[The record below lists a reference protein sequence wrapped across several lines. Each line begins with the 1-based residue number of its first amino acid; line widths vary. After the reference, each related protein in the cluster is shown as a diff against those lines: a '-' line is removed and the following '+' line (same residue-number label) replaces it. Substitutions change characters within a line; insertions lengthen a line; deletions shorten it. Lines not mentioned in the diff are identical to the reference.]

1 MTASP
6 YLKKYISH
14 NQKNNMETTSPKFLK
29 QRKFFMVLPLLVIPF
44 LTIIF
49 VALGGGKGNVAQHE
63 ATNAGLNLKLP
74 DAHFKKGKE
83 KDKLGSY
90 EQSNK
95 DSLRI
100 HEAMKN
106 DPYYKRQNHLAD
118 SPFTNQLQ
126 SIMQHAAIENN
137 QQGMTALNNT
147 PVDPNEKKVMDKLAL
162 LKTALSKK
170 TEQVQPGYSNS
181 NSPDIERLQMMM
193 QNMQQN
199 NSRQSEPEIN
209 QIDKVL
215 EKLML
220 VQHPEMLQDSMKN
233 LTLKNKPESFAVT
246 LNDTSEQQGF
256 YGFSDDIET
265 NHSNAIEAV
274 VDETQTLV
282 SGAVIKLR
290 LLQNIYVHGALI
302 AKDQLIYGI
311 SSLNN
316 ERLKISITSLR
327 CNDNILPV
335 SLEVFDMDGL
345 AGIYIPGSINRDV
358 SKASADE
365 AISSVGLTSLDPS
378 LGAQAA
384 SAGIQAAKTLISK
397 KVKLIRVSVKAGY
410 KVLLKDLNQ
419 K

>member
-1 MTASP
+1 
-6 YLKKYISH
+6 
-14 NQKNNMETTSPKFLK
+14 METKSPKFLK

-49 VALGGGKGNVAQHE
+49 VALGGGKGNSSQAE
-63 ATNAGLNLKLP
+63 TINTGLNLKLP

-90 EQSNK
+90 EESNK
-95 DSLRI
+95 DSVRI

-106 DPYYKRQNHLAD
+106 DPYYKKQNRLAD

-126 SIMQHAAIENN
+126 SIMQRAAIENN
-137 QQGMTALNNT
+137 QQALTSTLPNT
-147 PVDPNEKKVMDKLAL
+147 GINPNEKKVMDKLAL

-170 TEQVQPGYSNS
+170 QEQIQPGYTNS

-215 EKLML
+215 EKLMV

-256 YGFSDDIET
+256 YGLSDDIET
-265 NHSNAIEAV
+265 NHSNAIEAA

-290 LLQNIYVHGALI
+290 LLQNIYVHGSLI

-316 ERLKISITSLR
+316 ERLKISISSVR
-327 CNDNILPV
+327 SNDNILPV

-365 AISSVGLTSLDPS
+365 AISSLGITSLDPS

-384 SAGIQAAKTLISK
+384 NAGIQAAKTLISK

>member
-1 MTASP
+1 METKSLKV
-6 YLKKYISH
+6 LKKR
-14 NQKNNMETTSPKFLK
+14 KFL
-29 QRKFFMVLPLLVIPF
+29 MVLPLLVIPF

-49 VALGGGKGNVAQHE
+49 VALGGGKGNSAAKEIQ
-63 ATNAGLNLKLP
+63 TAGLNVKLP

-83 KDKLGSY
+83 KNKLGSY
-90 EQSNK
+90 EESNK
-95 DSLRI
+95 DSARL
-100 HEAMKN
+100 HEEMKN
-106 DPYYKRQNHLAD
+106 DPYYKMQNHSSD
-118 SPFTNQLQ
+118 SLTGTNQLQ
-126 SIMQHAAIENN
+126 SILQHAALQNN
-137 QQGMTALNNT
+137 QQGI
-147 PVDPNEKKVMDKLAL
+147 DPNEKMVTDKLAL

-170 TEQVQPGYSNS
+170 QEQVQPGYTNS

-193 QNMQQN
+193 QHMQQN
-199 NSRQSEPEIN
+199 SSRQSDPEIN

-215 EKLML
+215 EKLMM
-220 VQHPEMLQDSMKN
+220 VQHPEMMQD
-233 LTLKNKPESFAVT
+233 TLKKNKPETYAVS
-246 LNDTSEQQGF
+246 LNDTTSQQEF
-256 YGFSDDIET
+256 YGLSEESE
-265 NHSNAIEAV
+265 NNNSNSIEAV

-290 LLQNIYVHGALI
+290 LLQNIYVHGSLI
-302 AKDQLIYGI
+302 AKDQLVYGI
-311 SSLNN
+311 SSLSN
-316 ERLKISITSLR
+316 ERLKISINSVM

-365 AISSVGLTSLDPS
+365 AISSVGITSLDPS

-384 SAGIQAAKTLISK
+384 NAGIQAAKTLISK
-397 KVKLIRVSVKAGY
+397 KVKLIRVTVKSGY